1 MLILNMSL
9 GPKTWPLDHISIHL
23 MLILNVE
30 IKMRDDFKNYDFNT
44 SNVDIKPNWKDAIK
58 NVGYS
63 FQYI

>member
-1 MLILNMSL
+1 
-9 GPKTWPLDHISIHL
+9 
-23 MLILNVE
+23 
-30 IKMRDDFKNYDFNT
+30 MRDDFKNYDFNT